1 MSDSVRPHRWQP
13 TRLRRPWDSP
23 GENTGVGCYF
33 LLQCMKVKRKVKLFS
48 RVQLFATPWTA
59 AYQAPPSMGF
69 SRQEYWWWGAIVS
82 NTDVSFL
89 GVQKEVFN
97 PFFKIYIFPF
107 YTRGRIQISLYLA
120 FYPNLCFGYFLKS
133 VCRKLCQMCRGV

>member
-1 MSDSVRPHRWQP
+1 MQHSHFRKGYTDRTH
-13 TRLRRPWDSP
+13 
-23 GENTGVGCYF
+23 F
-33 LLQCMKVKRKVKLFS
+33 LPPEFRFSFFSNSYYKLD
-48 RVQLFATPWTA
+48 P
-59 AYQAPPSMGF
+59 
-69 SRQEYWWWGAIVS
+69 AIVS

>member
-1 MSDSVRPHRWQP
+1 MHENERESEVVQSCLTLRDPMDCSLPGSSVHGIFQA
-13 TRLRRPWDSP
+13 
-23 GENTGVGCYF
+23 
-33 LLQCMKVKRKVKLFS
+33 
-48 RVQLFATPWTA
+48 RVL
-59 AYQAPPSMGF
+59 
-69 SRQEYWWWGAIVS
+69 EWGAIVS
-82 NTDVSFL
+82 NTDMSFL